1 MTTGSYTI
9 FNSATTLGK
18 FFKLVDGQLQKTVSC
33 ELHTGDYALRTFE
46 TADQFLKQLTEVSGS
61 QVISASVPVNGTT
74 TGGITT
80 RAKPREGCL
89 ARTKENFKFP
99 DGPGVMTMDYDPSGA
114 VLNREDLINLLRTV
128 ANIPEDSALIWWC
141 SGSSYI
147 YNGDEELQGLGGQR
161 IYLLVENARDI
172 PRAGKALA
180 ERCWLLGYGHIKPSE
195 SGAKLERSVFD
206 ATMFTQDRLDFIGGA
221 ICEEPLSQ
229 KRGLPINFGGGAF
242 LDTKKAFRDL
252 SDDEN
257 TMLELIKLE
266 ATRKVA
272 AQCAELSKAHR
283 AARQPALEAALIAA
297 NVDPSDVTDKAY
309 RILRAAYDNND
320 LASAFPLELEN
331 GQTVTVKEVLDSPVE
346 YHLMKTKDPT
356 EPEHRGGEY
365 CGLLYLD
372 QPTPRLHSFAH
383 GRVVYNLIRQEVSV
397 ELREGDRSNV
407 SKSIAKALL
416 EYKDLYFAQ
425 GALIHVSDTKFAP
438 VSISNIGTL
447 IDARI
452 DVFSRTKTGVRV
464 KRDVKPETIKA
475 VESIFEMDSV
485 ICPPTIISTA
495 NAPYA
500 TVDRRLV
507 LKPGYD
513 KETGIYNRALD
524 TMQVPEVVTEID
536 VLRALEVIW
545 RPFSEYQW
553 ATDAARSGA
562 LSALFT
568 AVLRPSLATA
578 PGFLFEAPTQASGKS
593 KAADAVCAIAHG
605 SRADRSVFARGDQD
619 DEYRK
624 HIIGLQQS
632 GINYWLIDNVVGDWK
647 SPTIAGLIF
656 SEGVSGRNLGTNN
669 ISTGITRI
677 LVCATANNARLDD
690 DLARRFVVCR
700 IDTQSE
706 HPEEIPHTF
715 EPQTC
720 AIANR
725 QEIIRAV
732 LIILQAYWQSGD
744 SGSTDNSSD
753 VAWGSL
759 VRDPIIWI
767 AKNKLGEKAGI
778 GVLTDPRKALGTK
791 ALAETEQR
799 AGFRQLITGLSL
811 TKGIGINTWFTAA
824 QVAAAYNSGV
834 VAAVG
839 SPQYLLKE
847 GLNLLIPPKDKD
859 LVIERRISTNGV
871 SRKLSDLTD
880 HISGGLKL
888 IFKKG
893 SNGTQQ
899 WCIEQKEEQR
909 LRAVH

>member
-1 MTTGSYTI
+1 MIGSYTI
-9 FNSATTLGK
+9 FNSVTTLGK
-18 FFKLVDGQLQKTVSC
+18 FFKLVDGKLDKTVSC
-33 ELHTGDYALRTFE
+33 ELHTGDYAMRYFNS
-46 TADQFLKQLTEVSGS
+46 ADDFLKQLTEVSGS

-80 RAKPREGCL
+80 RAKPREGSL

-99 DGPGVMTMDYDPSGA
+99 DGPGIMTMDYDPSGV
-114 VLNREDLINLLRTV
+114 VLSREELINLLRTV
-128 ANIPEDSALIWWC
+128 ANIPDESALIWWC

-147 YNGDEELQGLGGQR
+147 YNGDEELQGLKGQR

-180 ERCWLLGYGHIKPSE
+180 DRCWLMGYGRIRPSK
-195 SGAKLERSVFD
+195 SGAKLEYSVFD
-206 ATMFTQDRLDFIGGA
+206 ATMFTHDRLDFIGGA
-221 ICEEPLSQ
+221 ICEDPLTQ
-229 KRGLPINFGGGAF
+229 RRGEPINFGGQAF

-257 TMLELIKLE
+257 TMLELIKQE
-266 ATRKVA
+266 AAGKVA
-272 AQCAELSKAHR
+272 AECLELSKAHR
-283 AARQPALEAALIAA
+283 AARMPMLEAALLRAK
-297 NVDPSDVTDKAY
+297 VDPADVTDKAH
-309 RILRAAYDNND
+309 RILRGAYDHND

-331 GQTVTVKEVLDSPVE
+331 GQTVTVKHVLDSPIE
-346 YHLMKTKDPT
+346 YHLMKCRDPI
-356 EPEHRGGEY
+356 EPEHRGGEF

-383 GRVVYNLIRQEVSV
+383 GRVVFNLIRQEISV
-397 ELREGDRSNV
+397 ELREGDRNNV
-407 SKSIAKALL
+407 AKTIAKALL

-425 GALIHVSDTKFAP
+425 GALIHVSDVRFAP
-438 VSISNIGTL
+438 VSINNIGTL

-452 DVFSRTKTGVRV
+452 DVFSRNKSGVRI
-464 KRDVKPETIKA
+464 KRDVKPETVKA
-475 VESIFEMDSV
+475 VQSIFEMDLV
-485 ICPPTIISTA
+485 IRPPTIISTA
-495 NAPYA
+495 NSPYA
-500 TVDRRLV
+500 TADRRLV

-513 KETGIYNRALD
+513 KDTGIYNRSLE
-524 TMQVPEVVTEID
+524 TMQVPEVVTDAD
-536 VLRALEVIW
+536 VVRALATIW

-605 SRADRSVFARGDQD
+605 RRADRSVFARGDQD

-656 SEGVSGRNLGTNN
+656 SEGIAGRNLGTNN

-720 AIANR
+720 ALANR
-725 QEIIRAV
+725 NEIIRSV
-732 LIILQAYWQSGD
+732 LIVLRAYWQSGT
-744 SGSTDNSSD
+744 SGSTDNSTD
-753 VAWGSL
+753 EAWGAL
-759 VRDPIIWI
+759 VRDPIIWV
-767 AKNKLGEKAGI
+767 ARSGLALEAGI
-778 GVLTDPRKALGTK
+778 GALVDPRKALGTK
-791 ALAETEQR
+791 TLAETEQR
-799 AGFRQLITGLSL
+799 AGFRQLITALSCL
-811 TKGIGINTWFTAA
+811 KGIGINTWFTASD
-824 QVAAAYNSGV
+824 VAAAYNSV
-834 VAAVG
+834 AVAAVG
-839 SPQYLLKE
+839 SPQHLLKE

-859 LVIERRISTNGV
+859 LAVERRLSVNGV

-888 IFKKG
+888 ICKKSG
-893 SNGTQQ
+893 NDTQR
-899 WCIEQKEEQR
+899 WCIEDTGGKK
-909 LRAVH
+909 LSAVP

>member
-1 MTTGSYTI
+1 MIGSYTI
-9 FNSATTLGK
+9 FNSVTTLGK
-18 FFKLVDGQLQKTVSC
+18 FFKLVDGKLDKTVSC
-33 ELHTGDYALRTFE
+33 ELHTGDYAMRYFNS
-46 TADQFLKQLTEVSGS
+46 ADDFLKQLTEVSGS

-80 RAKPREGCL
+80 RAKPREGSL

-99 DGPGVMTMDYDPSGA
+99 DGPGIMTMDYDPSGV
-114 VLNREDLINLLRTV
+114 VLSREELINLLRTV
-128 ANIPEDSALIWWC
+128 ADIPEDGALIWWC
-141 SGSSYI
+141 SGSSFI
-147 YNGDEELQGLGGQR
+147 YNGDEELQGLKGQR

-180 ERCWLLGYGHIKPSE
+180 DRCWLLGYGRIRPSK
-195 SGAKLERSVFD
+195 SGAKLEYSVFD
-206 ATMFTQDRLDFIGGA
+206 ATMFTHDRLDFIGGA
-221 ICEEPLSQ
+221 ICEDPLTQ
-229 KRGLPINFGGGAF
+229 RRGEPINFGGQAF

-257 TMLELIKLE
+257 TMLELIKQE
-266 ATRKVA
+266 AAGKVA
-272 AQCAELSKAHR
+272 AECLELSKAHR
-283 AARQPALEAALIAA
+283 AARMPMLEAALLKAK
-297 NVDPSDVTDKAY
+297 VDPLEATDKAY

-320 LASAFPLELEN
+320 LASSFPLELEN
-331 GQTVTVKEVLDSPVE
+331 GQTVTVRDVLDSPVE
-346 YHLMKTKDPT
+346 YHLMKCRDPI
-356 EPEHRGGEY
+356 EPEHRGGEF

-383 GRVVYNLIRQEVSV
+383 GRVVFNLIRQEVSV
-397 ELREGDRSNV
+397 ELREGDRNNV
-407 SKSIAKALL
+407 SKAIAKALL

-425 GALIHVSDTKFAP
+425 GALIHVSDVRFAP

-452 DVFSRTKTGVRV
+452 DVFSRTKQGVRV
-464 KRDVKPETIKA
+464 KRDVKPETVKA
-475 VESIFEMDSV
+475 VQSIFEMDLV
-485 ICPPTIISTA
+485 IRPPVIVSTA
-495 NAPYA
+495 NSPYA
-500 TVDRRLV
+500 TIDRRLV

-513 KETGIYNRALD
+513 KDTGIYNRSLE
-524 TMQVPEVVTEID
+524 TMQVPEVVTDAD
-536 VLRALEVIW
+536 VVRALEVIW

-605 SRADRSVFARGDQD
+605 RRADRSVFARGDQD

-656 SEGVSGRNLGTNN
+656 SEGIAGRNLGTNN

-720 AIANR
+720 ALANR
-725 QEIIRAV
+725 NEIIRSV
-732 LIILQAYWQSGD
+732 LIVLRAYWQSGEE
-744 SGSTDNSSD
+744 GSTDNSTD
-753 VAWGSL
+753 VAWGAL
-759 VRDPIIWI
+759 VRDPIIWV
-767 AKNKLGEKAGI
+767 AKAGLAEKAGL
-778 GVLTDPRKALGTK
+778 GVIVDPRKALGTK
-791 ALAETEQR
+791 TLAETEQR
-799 AGFRQLITGLSL
+799 AGFRQLVSGLSQ
-811 TKGIGINTWFTAA
+811 TKGIGTNTWFTAV
-824 QVAAAYNSGV
+824 QVAAIYNS
-834 VAAVG
+834 AAVASVG
-839 SPQYLLKE
+839 TPLYLIKE

-859 LVIERRISTNGV
+859 LAVERRLSVNGV
-871 SRKLSDLTD
+871 SRKLADLAD
-880 HISGGLKL
+880 HITEGLKL
-888 IFKKG
+888 IGRKSSTG
-893 SNGTQQ
+893 AMV
-899 WCIEQKEEQR
+899 WCIEEKETPR
-909 LRAVH
+909 LRAVR